1 MNIILYK
8 SEIVGVKVSKKV
20 IIFVSVIFSSSV
32 RGLSL
37 WHVTKLGNWSN
48 NDTFVYYGKT
58 DSEKCQPVP
67 IYLQYYVLITGL
79 YWASPHYLCD
89 YLKGQCHEIFN
100 LFWGVKSADTTMIT
114 RPSKANCEGLSL
126 TQPKKCTW
134 VCLHIQKQYF
144 KISKLGATVPKANFR
159 FL

>member
-67 IYLQYYVLITGL
+67 I
-79 YWASPHYLCD
+79 H
-89 YLKGQCHEIFN
+89 
-100 LFWGVKSADTTMIT
+100 
-114 RPSKANCEGLSL
+114 
-126 TQPKKCTW
+126 CTYSIW
-134 VCLHIQKQYF
+134 I
-144 KISKLGATVPKANFR
+144 
-159 FL
+159 